1 MTSLSNQLEAER
13 NMKKRLKIEQEKEI
27 RDFKAEKNGFE
38 TKIRD
43 LLEKLRRVEEAKRD
57 AVQTASAVAA
67 VMQRLSKL
75 TKLRLCTF
83 VHPLARYL
91 YPQ

>member
-27 RDFKAEKNGFE
+27 RDFKAEKIGFE

-43 LLEKLRRVEEAKRD
+43 LLEKCRRVEEAKRD
-57 AVQTASAVAA
+57 AEQTASAVAA
-67 VMQRLSKL
+67 VI
-75 TKLRLCTF
+75 
-83 VHPLARYL
+83 
-91 YPQ
+91 